1 MLEEKGDHMLEHHYQ
16 NAYVT
21 RDLERALAMFRHQY
35 GFDGFKQYDV
45 SYELQTPRGSGTASV
60 RLALGWIGN
69 VQYELIQPVSGLVD
83 AYTEGLP
90 QDAVLSF
97 HHVAM
102 RVHDW
107 DAFRAALERDNRPI
121 AMQGGTPGHL
131 LWLYV
136 DARDSVG
143 HYLEYC
149 WMTPERWAAIG
160 GR

>member
-1 MLEEKGDHMLEHHYQ
+1 MLEHHYQ
-16 NAYVT
+16 NAYIT
-21 RDLERALAMFRHQY
+21 RDLDRALAMFRTQY
-35 GFDGFKQYDV
+35 GFEGFKHFDV
-45 SYELQTPRGSGTASV
+45 TYELKTPRGSGTASV

-69 VQYELIQPVSGLVD
+69 VQYELIQPVSGWVEV
-83 AYTEGLP
+83 YEEGLP
-90 QDAVLSF
+90 DGAELGF

-107 DAFRAALERDNRPI
+107 ETFRARLDREKRPVV
-121 AMQGGTPGHL
+121 MEGGTPGQL

-149 WMTPERWAAIG
+149 WMSPERWKGLG
-160 GR
+160 GS